1 MEDQKTNET
10 ESLFQNKDFFL
21 RYICL
26 AQHLENQSAANAD
39 TNPQESIE
47 LLKDAI
53 FMLKEIILDETSFS
67 EDELVESIRQNHVSG
82 VPLKTD
88 ALTRKIIKKKCGIE
102 VTDDNHSKIDLKY
115 ELSQLHN

>member
-1 MEDQKTNET
+1 M
-10 ESLFQNKDFFL
+10 
-21 RYICL
+21 
-26 AQHLENQSAANAD
+26 ENQSAANTD

-67 EDELVESIRQNHVSG
+67 EDELAESIRQNHASG

-102 VTDDNHSKIDLKY
+102 VTDNNQSLIDLKY
-115 ELSQLHN
+115 ELSKLHN